1 MRIHSLER
9 REHGECA
16 CPRLDF
22 VWDHNNKSFYQ
33 LVGWK
38 CIIQLYFKA
47 QLSNL
52 NDLILYNIFNIV
64 FSTNKV
70 ITQTTGIFFSH
81 RELGNTSINMNIY
94 KSQGISWCCLFTGY
108 TPPPPPPA
116 FFIFNFLFFA
126 DWATI
131 IRDEYTYIY
140 YTYTGS
146 RVEWFLM
153 KKKWALGKLCQIVL
167 GPQFQNFTCNL
178 TWGIALENI
187 DCYPKMA
194 KKAYK
199 RWFEPAP
206 GVTVYFDF

>member
-70 ITQTTGIFFSH
+70 ITQTTVIFFSH

-94 KSQGISWCCLFTGY
+94 KSQGISWCCLFIGY
-108 TPPPPPPA
+108 TPPPHLHSL
-116 FFIFNFLFFA
+116 FLTF
-126 DWATI
+126 
-131 IRDEYTYIY
+131 Y
-140 YTYTGS
+140 
-146 RVEWFLM
+146 FL
-153 KKKWALGKLCQIVL
+153 LI
-167 GPQFQNFTCNL
+167 GPQSL
-178 TWGIALENI
+178 GMNI
-187 DCYPKMA
+187 RIYTIHIQAVGWSDFWWRKSGHSASCA
-194 KKAYK
+194 KL
-199 RWFEPAP
+199 F
-206 GVTVYFDF
+206 